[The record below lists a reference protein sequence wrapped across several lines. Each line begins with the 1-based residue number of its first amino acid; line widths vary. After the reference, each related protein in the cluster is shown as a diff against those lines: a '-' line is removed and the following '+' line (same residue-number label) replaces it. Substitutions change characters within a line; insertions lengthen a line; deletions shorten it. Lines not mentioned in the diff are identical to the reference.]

1 MKNEKNDEKAFPEA
15 LQCLSI
21 KGFIVSGAILALMLI
36 TLFWQKPPLKDALI
50 FGAAVLLVV
59 GYVVYNALHLRREWN
74 DGSIVGHIA
83 ICRAVRSRKWP
94 RDSKQVI
101 FVTEDEE
108 KPETLTFELPDRR
121 NKDLY
126 LGFHYVVYV
135 RTAAPD
141 HLLAYQEI
149 WSPSDTESVE

>member
-1 MKNEKNDEKAFPEA
+1 MENDRKGFPRV
-15 LQCLSI
+15 LQKLAI
-21 KGFIVSGAILALMLI
+21 KGFLVSGCILVLLLV
-36 TLFWQKPPLKDALI
+36 TLAWQKPPLKDALI
-50 FGAAVLLVV
+50 FSAAVSLLIGFVV
-59 GYVVYNALHLRREWN
+59 HNALHLRREWN
-74 DGSIVGHIA
+74 DGCIEGHIA

-121 NKDLY
+121 NRDLY
-126 LGFHYVVYV
+126 PGFHYMVYF
-135 RTAAPD
+135 RSTSPD

-149 WSPSDTESVE
+149 WSPSDTEGVK